1 MSLPEVLFNSSTRE
15 DTMSKPTTIAQ
26 LMERLCPN
34 YQDDHVFKLEEEV
47 DLLQKILAD
56 VHDHLLEIIQDF
68 KKKMEELHNELSK
81 ELSDLAPLENSVNI
95 NQRET
100 LGRIIQ
106 RRRLA
111 RREIDWCKFLMM
123 EVKDKLISS

>member
-1 MSLPEVLFNSSTRE
+1 LSLPEVLFNSSTRE

>member
-1 MSLPEVLFNSSTRE
+1 
-15 DTMSKPTTIAQ
+15 
-26 LMERLCPN
+26 MERLCPN